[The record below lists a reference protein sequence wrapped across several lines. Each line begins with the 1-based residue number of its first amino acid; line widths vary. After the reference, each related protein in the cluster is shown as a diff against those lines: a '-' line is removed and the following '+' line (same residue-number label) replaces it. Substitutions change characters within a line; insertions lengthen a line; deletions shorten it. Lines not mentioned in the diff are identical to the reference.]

1 MVKVVRIEQ
10 IPLFILIYSENLTR
24 TLNFIGILHPPLITP
39 SHYESSKIPILQY
52 TVVFIIIMLCAISSI
67 SIRPKS
73 SKPKQEQEKTV
84 TGQNKSGQKIRR
96 QKCQANKDPAKEV
109 SGPKSIRP
117 KKYQAQKSNRLKK
130 YQAKKL
136 SGQKST
142 RPKSIRPKKYQAK
155 KVSGQKSIRTKKYQA
170 KKVSG
175 LKYHANKRVVCGTM
189 GVRSGA
195 EKNILAKASTYIS
208 CFSCGLHLLRERA
221 DVEESIDFGNG
232 RNCFSCGLSVV
243 RLVRDRAVVEENFL
257 PEAGIS
263 AVLSVA
269 CMWYVIGL

>member
-1 MVKVVRIEQ
+1 MTKILVKVVRIEQ
-10 IPLFILIYSENLTR
+10 IPHFILIYSENLTR
-24 TLNFIGILHPPLITP
+24 TLNFIGILHPPLVKKNLSYANLITP
-39 SHYESSKIPILQY
+39 SHYKSSKIPILQY
-52 TVVFIIIMLCAISSI
+52 TVVIIIIMLCAISSI

-96 QKCQANKDPAKEV
+96 QRCQANKYPAKEV

-117 KKYQAQKSNRLKK
+117 KKYQAQKNNRLKK

-136 SGQKST
+136 SGQKVT
-142 RPKSIRPKKYQAK
+142 GQKSIRPKKFQAK
-155 KVSGQKSIRTKKYQA
+155 KVSGQ
-170 KKVSG
+170 
-175 LKYHANKRVVCGTM
+175 KYHANKRVVCGTM

-221 DVEESIDFGNG
+221 DVEESI
-232 RNCFSCGLSVV
+232 L
-243 RLVRDRAVVEENFL
+243 AM
-257 PEAGIS
+257 AGI
-263 AVLSVA
+263 VLTVA
-269 CMWYVIGL
+269 CPWYDYYVIGL